1 MITLGNTIL
10 EATMSKRSR
19 YFESLACTTDRFGA
33 KGMLSDV
40 FNFDEKVRETQ
51 DIRAKIFGILS
62 KVGFEGHESLSIRE
76 RQAVELL
83 KLYPE
88 CKVLETWLSVQDRIM
103 ARGLKPLS
111 VDAEYLEQQI
121 SEQRTRTEWILTVQE
136 QLQSELEEEEVHHLN
151 RFYDT
156 IRMRARAGS
165 DNNATKSDQ

>member
-1 MITLGNTIL
+1 
-10 EATMSKRSR
+10 
-19 YFESLACTTDRFGA
+19 
-33 KGMLSDV
+33 
-40 FNFDEKVRETQ
+40 VRETQ

-88 CKVLETWLSVQDRIM
+88 CRVLETWLSVQDRIT

-111 VDAEYLEQQI
+111 VDAEYIEHQI
-121 SEQRTRTEWILTVQE
+121 AEQRTRTEWIRTVQE
-136 QLQSELEEEEVHHLN
+136 QLQVELEDEEVHHLN

-165 DNNATKSDQ
+165 DNNQTKSDAN